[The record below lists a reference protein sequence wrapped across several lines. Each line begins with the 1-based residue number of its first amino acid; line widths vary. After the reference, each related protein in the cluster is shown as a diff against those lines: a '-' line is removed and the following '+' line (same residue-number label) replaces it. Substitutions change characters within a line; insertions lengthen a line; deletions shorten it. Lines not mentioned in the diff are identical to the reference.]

1 WVMTTES
8 RDAGSNGGGD
18 QFFCLSS
25 LEPWNTPQ
33 SSSTR
38 CDPDSRRNLEPVT
51 VPQAPR
57 NRSVDIAADYS
68 RQPAKEQSQRRIC
81 RARRAAGVPAPT
93 RHDHCMIPSFEC
105 EVTDG

>member
-1 WVMTTES
+1 MCAWVMTTAS

-68 RQPAKEQSQRRIC
+68 RRPAKEQSQRRNLS
-81 RARRAAGVPAPT
+81 RAARGGGPGADPARSLYDP
-93 RHDHCMIPSFEC
+93 
-105 EVTDG
+105 VL